1 MNKSIVTLS
10 LLGFLVLVGAG
21 CTNATENG
29 SNTELEEALGIPNN
43 EVTEETMVN
52 LSDFTEIPTSFPGV
66 LVEEDR
72 VGKTATIKTEK
83 GDIELELYGEY
94 APMAVSNFIVLSET
108 GYYDD
113 LTFHRREEGFVI
125 QGGDPNGTGSGGPGY
140 RFEDEL
146 GGEYTEYPR
155 GTLAM
160 ANAGPATNGSQF
172 FIMLGNTPLPNLY
185 TIFGTVT
192 DGLDVVDE
200 IQVGDSFSTIE
211 IR

>member
-1 MNKSIVTLS
+1 MKKSLITLS
-10 LLGFLVLVGAG
+10 LLGALVLVGAG
-21 CTNATENG
+21 CTQSTPTG
-29 SNTELEEALGIPNN
+29 SNTELEDALGIPNN
-43 EVTEETMVN
+43 EVTLETMVN
-52 LSDFTEIPTSFPGV
+52 LSDFTEVPTSFPGV
-66 LVEEDR
+66 LVEADR

-113 LTFHRREEGFVI
+113 LTFHRREENFVI
-125 QGGDPNGTGSGGPGY
+125 QGGDPTGTGAGGPGY

-146 GGEYTEYPR
+146 GGERTDYPR

-185 TIFGTVT
+185 TVFGMVT
-192 DGLDVVDE
+192 DGMDVVDE
-200 IQVGDSFSTIE
+200 IAVGDSFSTIE
-211 IR
+211 IK